1 MSELTQSEP
10 ETEDFDLSA
19 ASCVTHCPE
28 SVRGDTMSVFGKNE
42 RVLVVERTEGFAVE
56 AMLRKTA
63 GRKLY
68 I

>member
-1 MSELTQSEP
+1 MNRKQKTST
-10 ETEDFDLSA
+10 FSA
-19 ASCVTHCPE
+19 ASCVTLCPE
-28 SVRGDTMSVFGKNE
+28 SVRSDTMSVFGKNE

-63 GRKLY
+63 SRKIY